1 MQEKL
6 FYSLTITSNISTAD
20 SLSRLIN
27 DAQSRDK
34 IERAIANVLR
44 QVLGHSLGKRPET
57 KVSLEVE
64 ISSLKDT
71 HGAIGPPL

>member
-1 MQEKL
+1 MREKL

-20 SLSRLIN
+20 SLSRLISE
-27 DAQSRDK
+27 AQSRDK

-44 QVLGHSLGKRPET
+44 QVLDHSVGKRPEA
-57 KVSLEVE
+57 KINLEVE

-71 HGAIGPPL
+71 HRAIGPPP